1 MMTGVPAPASP
12 PVLLVGHAVARP
24 GLARRLTA
32 DERLRV
38 DRAAPTHR
46 DAVASALLLA
56 RWFLADA
63 CGVAA
68 DTVRIRRRC
77 PRCGSTD
84 HGVPWAARADG
95 GPVPHLST
103 SRSGDRVAVAL
114 SDAGPVGID
123 VERRDADPGRALA
136 AVVLAPG
143 EARAAGPGGLLR
155 TWVRKEAVLKAAG
168 TGLAVD
174 PRALVLAD
182 GVPRPTVRT
191 TAAELD
197 PPAGARWW
205 LTDLDLG
212 DAHLAALAC
221 TTPGSAA
228 PEVRVAAV
236 DLTDA
241 SGAA

>member
-1 MMTGVPAPASP
+1 MPEPASR
-12 PVLLVGHAVARP
+12 PVLLVGHAVVRP
-24 GLARRLTA
+24 GLAQRLTTG
-32 DERLRV
+32 ERLRV
-38 DRAAPTHR
+38 DRAAPAHR

-56 RWFLADA
+56 RCFLADA
-63 CGVAA
+63 CGVAP

-103 SRSGDRVAVAL
+103 SRTGDRVAVAL

-123 VERRDADPGRALA
+123 VERRDADPGRTLA
-136 AVVLAPG
+136 AVALAPG
-143 EARAAGPGGLLR
+143 ETPAAGPDGLLR

-168 TGLAVD
+168 TGLTVD
-174 PRALVLAD
+174 PRALVIAD

-191 TAAELD
+191 TSAELD

-212 DAHLAALAC
+212 DDHLAALAG

-228 PEVRVAAV
+228 PEVRVTAV
-236 DLTDA
+236 DLTDP
-241 SGAA
+241 SGGA